1 MMLNFEETYIT
12 YNVER
17 SSKLTLDKCRSDGG
31 QFVCGIAGDQ
41 CQRLIIVHNA
51 IKICSSLIFMHA
63 FILYFISSPA
73 G

>member
-63 FILYFISSPA
+63 FILFFISSPV